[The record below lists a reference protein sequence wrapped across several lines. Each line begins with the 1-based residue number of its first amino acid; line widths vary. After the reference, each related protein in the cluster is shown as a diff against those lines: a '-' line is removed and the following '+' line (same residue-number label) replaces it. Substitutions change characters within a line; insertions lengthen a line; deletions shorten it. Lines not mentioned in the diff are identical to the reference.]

1 MASVIVLMINGTADC
16 GTAFS
21 AMSRCRE
28 PKEIATTLAFLV
40 AQPMNT
46 GLRRSSDCGPS
57 KYYNHE
63 QVSEKVACTELHEPE
78 ARFVVAC
85 SGEARKI
92 AKDFSAAW
100 KQLHHK
106 LFATIF
112 GLDRQTPRVSLDAF
126 SWFRSPET
134 ISLSLQ

>member
-1 MASVIVLMINGTADC
+1 MVLIINGTADC

-28 PKEIATTLAFLV
+28 PKEMATTLAFLV
-40 AQPMNT
+40 AHPMNT

-57 KYYNHE
+57 NKK
-63 QVSEKVACTELHEPE
+63 QVSEKVVWTELHEPE

-85 SGEARKI
+85 SGEDRKI

-100 KQLHHK
+100 K
-106 LFATIF
+106 
-112 GLDRQTPRVSLDAF
+112 
-126 SWFRSPET
+126 
-134 ISLSLQ
+134 

>member
-1 MASVIVLMINGTADC
+1 MVLMINGTVDC

-28 PKEIATTLAFLV
+28 PKEMATTLAFLV

-57 KYYNHE
+57 KHLHSNMYTQSFHE
-63 QVSEKVACTELHEPE
+63 HEPE

-100 KQLHHK
+100 KRLHHE
-106 LFATIF
+106 LFATAF
-112 GLDRQTPRVSLDAF
+112 GYGETNTSRISGCFLLVSLAKDYLV
-126 SWFRSPET
+126 ELVD
-134 ISLSLQ
+134 SLVTTL

>member
-1 MASVIVLMINGTADC
+1 MASVMVLIINGTADC

-57 KYYNHE
+57 KTRIRKG
-63 QVSEKVACTELHEPE
+63 VDATEIHEPE

-85 SGEARKI
+85 SGETRKI

-100 KQLHHK
+100 KQLHYE
-106 LFATIF
+106 LLAGI
-112 GLDRQTPRVSLDAF
+112 LDTDRTNTSRISGCFLLVSLARDY
-126 SWFRSPET
+126 
-134 ISLSLQ
+134 Q

>member
-1 MASVIVLMINGTADC
+1 MASVMVLMISGTADC

-57 KYYNHE
+57 KHK
-63 QVSEKVACTELHEPE
+63 QDSEKVAYEELHEPE

-85 SGEARKI
+85 SGEDRKI

-100 KQLHHK
+100 KQLHHE
-106 LFATIF
+106 LFAQYM
-112 GLDRQTPRVSLDAF
+112 D
-126 SWFRSPET
+126 
-134 ISLSLQ
+134 

>member
-57 KYYNHE
+57 EHYNHQE
-63 QVSEKVACTELHEPE
+63 QVSEKVACTESHEPE

-92 AKDFSAAW
+92 AKDFSAACIISSSPPYLDW
-100 KQLHHK
+100 IDKHLAY
-106 LFATIF
+106 LWMLPPGFA
-112 GLDRQTPRVSLDAF
+112 RQR
-126 SWFRSPET
+126 
-134 ISLSLQ
+134 LSR

>member
-28 PKEIATTLAFLV
+28 PKEIATTLEFLV

-57 KYYNHE
+57 KHCNQE
-63 QVSEKVACTELHEPE
+63 KDSEKVAYTELNEPE

-92 AKDFSAAW
+92 AKDFSAAY
-100 KQLHHK
+100 
-106 LFATIF
+106 I
-112 GLDRQTPRVSLDAF
+112 
-126 SWFRSPET
+126 
-134 ISLSLQ
+134 ISSSLQYLGWIDKHLAYLWMLPPGFTRQRLSR